1 MSVSYL
7 DSLGMTDL
15 LRRQADILIL
25 SVLTGGPLH
34 GYAIIE
40 SIRGQSEGALDLPEG
55 TVYPLL
61 HALEQDGFIRSAWSD
76 ATGRQRRVYEL
87 TAAGRVALDGRRQE
101 WLRFARSVNAV
112 IGVTG

>member
-1 MSVSYL
+1 
-7 DSLGMTDL
+7 MTEL

-25 SVLTGGPLH
+25 SVLTGGPQH

-40 SIRGQSEGALDLPEG
+40 LIRRQSEGVLDLPEG

-61 HALEQDGFIRSAWSD
+61 HSLEQDGFIRSAWSE

-87 TAAGRVALDGRRQE
+87 TFDGLAAQDERRQE

-112 IGVTG
+112 IGATG